1 MVIWIIL
8 LLYLIKIYQVLVC
21 SWILQIQKIQVP
33 WSHLSVHQHR
43 SSCQSLARRVLPPH
57 CRMVRHQHR
66 IRCLVPHGILHVKLP
81 WIRHRLLDPLRWG
94 GGASNSSTS
103 PTASAAPNFAPNPTP
118 SPSSEVAPTR
128 PRTRLQGG
136 IRKPKIYTDGTIKY
150 GFLATSEEP
159 HSL

>member
-81 WIRHRLLDPLRWG
+81 WIRYRLLDPLRSG
-94 GGASNSSTS
+94 GGG
-103 PTASAAPNFAPNPTP
+103 PPIVLHHLQLLPHQILHRIQHHLHHQKLLRHDHAPDFRQ
-118 SPSSEVAPTR
+118 V
-128 PRTRLQGG
+128 
-136 IRKPKIYTDGTIKY
+136 
-150 GFLATSEEP
+150 
-159 HSL
+159 